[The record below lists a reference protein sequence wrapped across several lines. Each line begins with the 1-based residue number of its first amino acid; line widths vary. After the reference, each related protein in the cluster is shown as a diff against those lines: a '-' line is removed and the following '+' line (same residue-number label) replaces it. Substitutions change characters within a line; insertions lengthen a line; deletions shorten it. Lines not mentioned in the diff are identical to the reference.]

1 LLYLYTMF
9 GSIFTLFAFIFLY
22 SSKGSS
28 NFLFFFD
35 VIFLNYYQFLLFFF
49 LFLGFSV
56 KVPIVPLHI

>member
-1 LLYLYTMF
+1 MLYIYTMF

-22 SSKGSS
+22 FSKGTS

-35 VIFLNYYQFLLFFF
+35 LIFLNYYQFFLFFF